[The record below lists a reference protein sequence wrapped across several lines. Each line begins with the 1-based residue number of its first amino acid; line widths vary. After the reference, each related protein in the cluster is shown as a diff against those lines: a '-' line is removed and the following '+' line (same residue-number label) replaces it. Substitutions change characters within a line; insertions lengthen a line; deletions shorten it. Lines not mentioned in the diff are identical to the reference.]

1 MGPKSSQTLQ
11 VKSCT
16 AFWKEPQKLPFSPHS
31 CGWEVTHA
39 PGKNFWK
46 TFLLEQFLFEWNYL
60 LWTRLLND
68 SIWWLTSN
76 HKMIEALSTQKTVWS
91 SSLLFCF
98 PRSYHPTESHQ
109 QNITHIWTLLLHN
122 PIKHLP
128 KPRPH
133 GSLAGSLGWNFLQH
147 LWHQVYFMQ
156 IHRMNASQEFIIKNE
171 THTFHRQKSFVLI
184 NLDFST

>member
-16 AFWKEPQKLPFSPHS
+16 AFWKGPQKVPFSPLP
-31 CGWEVTHA
+31 CRWEVTHA

-46 TFLLEQFLFEWNYL
+46 TFLLEQSLFEWNYL

-122 PIKHLP
+122 PIKHLT
-128 KPRPH
+128 KPRPR
-133 GSLAGSLGWNFLQH
+133 GSLAGSLNWNFFYSIYDTRCALCKYTG
-147 LWHQVYFMQ
+147 WMP
-156 IHRMNASQEFIIKNE
+156 QEFIIKNE
-171 THTFHRQKSFVLI
+171 IHTFHRQKSFVLI